1 MMSLLAR
8 LAREQDRTLV
18 MVTHSP
24 EASAH
29 ADRVLRLSHGQLVPE
44 R

>member
-1 MMSLLAR
+1 L
-8 LAREQDRTLV
+8 

-24 EASAH
+24 EAASH
-29 ADRVLRLSHGQLVPE
+29 ADRVLRLSHGQLKEE